1 MRCPFCQTDNRE
13 DRETCYACGKNISM
27 LRLVVNKARH
37 HFNTAL
43 EHAERGRHSDA
54 MLELRNAL
62 DLDKRFSSAH
72 VVLGTLHAKRGEFEE
87 ARKCWEAALA
97 LNPDLQ
103 RAHQYI
109 DKLETVERALPA
121 MVRWRRW
128 ALGAGVLA
136 ALCAAL
142 MVYLVLSAPA
152 VHLLNEASSAMERK
166 DFGKALVILDEIE
179 SKSDWTGAARFAVD
193 GLRQSVRSSLAELVA
208 EVRQLKYENNYPRA
222 LARISEIERNG
233 VDFAT
238 SITLSDIRQ
247 DISHY
252 YRQQIEVLFEEYQEN
267 RVPLTTLADRI
278 QDYLSIYPDVPERA
292 EITGFLEKA
301 RETEA
306 ARAITTLRKDI
317 PTLGALGTL
326 DTLRRINQRFP
337 GSQAVAEGRKGLI
350 EAILDFQISE
360 FSRFMDEKQF
370 GQAREILTQMNEMRD
385 EFRHV
390 LDRNDPIEYAEESLA
405 TEQRNEWLR
414 MAERAIARGDLAD
427 AGLLLSDIGFDP
439 SLSPAERQLVER
451 AIESLELRHRNQ
463 DISVLRELLPRLRQN
478 TQTAAETTRALQRI
492 SMLMSSLAA
501 LPIPPVT
508 EPRTPEILELTEAV
522 GAGLA
527 AAVRARRL
535 DLANSIET
543 YMRSLIPEGVR
554 SPLFETLSRQKNQ
567 LEEELRRAQAETQA
581 REESA
586 RLNPA
591 PSSTSSDTITTPT
604 QAQRPTRTAP
614 SNRRPTTTPR
624 QQNPANPQANPAA
637 RRADQTRQPRQP

>member
-1 MRCPFCQTDNRE
+1 
-13 DRETCYACGKNISM
+13 
-27 LRLVVNKARH
+27 
-37 HFNTAL
+37 
-43 EHAERGRHSDA
+43 
-54 MLELRNAL
+54 
-62 DLDKRFSSAH
+62 
-72 VVLGTLHAKRGEFEE
+72 
-87 ARKCWEAALA
+87 
-97 LNPDLQ
+97 
-103 RAHQYI
+103 
-109 DKLETVERALPA
+109 
-121 MVRWRRW
+121 
-128 ALGAGVLA
+128 
-136 ALCAAL
+136 
-142 MVYLVLSAPA
+142 
-152 VHLLNEASSAMERK
+152 
-166 DFGKALVILDEIE
+166 
-179 SKSDWTGAARFAVD
+179 
-193 GLRQSVRSSLAELVA
+193 
-208 EVRQLKYENNYPRA
+208 
-222 LARISEIERNG
+222 
-233 VDFAT
+233 
-238 SITLSDIRQ
+238 
-247 DISHY
+247 
-252 YRQQIEVLFEEYQEN
+252 
-267 RVPLTTLADRI
+267 
-278 QDYLSIYPDVPERA
+278 
-292 EITGFLEKA
+292 
-301 RETEA
+301 
-306 ARAITTLRKDI
+306 
-317 PTLGALGTL
+317 
-326 DTLRRINQRFP
+326 
-337 GSQAVAEGRKGLI
+337 VAEGRKGLI

-604 QAQRPTRTAP
+604 RAQRPTRTAP
-614 SNRRPTTTPR
+614 TNRRPTTTPR